1 MAFLIHQRKIL
12 YQKVDLLIGEF
23 VEAAHE
29 GTLPQLINR
38 YSLIPDS
45 AFITA
50 QAQSLWLAG
59 DPLRVFNPHKL
70 SHPGNILR
78 ELTTEIE
85 FTIYRSHELRFRAAQ
100 ALEIIFRDG
109 VAPTTKQIVQ
119 RVVRNFIPLYQVM
132 LNASQ
137 QRRTRVGS
145 GFEAHIR
152 RMLQAGGMPFEEQ
165 IVVSSRKPDFVM
177 PNKTL

>member
-23 VEAAHE
+23 VEAAHKD
-29 GTLPQLINR
+29 TLPQLINR

-78 ELTTEIE
+78 KLTTEIE
-85 FTIYRSHELRFRAAQ
+85 FTIA
-100 ALEIIFRDG
+100 
-109 VAPTTKQIVQ
+109 V
-119 RVVRNFIPLYQVM
+119 
-132 LNASQ
+132 
-137 QRRTRVGS
+137 
-145 GFEAHIR
+145 
-152 RMLQAGGMPFEEQ
+152 
-165 IVVSSRKPDFVM
+165 
-177 PNKTL
+177 